1 MLISD
6 TPHMQNHLL
15 KVTREVE
22 KFEFHGFRIGIYTD
36 FYSFAF
42 KERKMFSAVKKSL
55 QQMGLSHLFLF
66 LVGLW
71 VNYPGHSYKFEII
84 GTAEG

>member
-1 MLISD
+1 
-6 TPHMQNHLL
+6 MQNNLL

-22 KFEFHGFRIGIYTD
+22 KLVSWFTNWNLYR
-36 FYSFAF
+36 FYCFAF
-42 KERKMFSAVKKSL
+42 KEMKMFSAVKKSL
-55 QQMGLSHLFLF
+55 QQMGLSLLFLF
-66 LVGLW
+66 LVDLW